1 MHSFSCLER
10 VCCSMSSSTC
20 CFLTCIQIS
29 QEAGQVVWY
38 SHLFQNFP
46 QFIVIH
52 STELPQIL
60 IDHSSYPLGSF
71 KRAWILIPEIMTQ
84 LLSLGISGAGK
95 LFLISLGPPLGP
107 LSSDNEELSAP
118 WSLVVIGITQE
129 WERGC
134 RAQHRVYPKE
144 VTHHLQDS
152 YICSFSIIQWM
163 LAVWSLVLLPLLN
176 PAWTYGHS
184 WFMYCWSLAWRI
196 LSITLLMCEMS
207 AIVQ

>member
-10 VCCSMSSSTC
+10 VCCSMSSSNC

-107 LSSDNEELSAP
+107 LSSDNEELSPP

-152 YICSFSIIQWM
+152 YICSFSIIFGLKKSGM
-163 LAVWSLVLLPLLN
+163 GLP
-176 PAWTYGHS
+176 
-184 WFMYCWSLAWRI
+184 WR
-196 LSITLLMCEMS
+196 SS
-207 AIVQ
+207 G